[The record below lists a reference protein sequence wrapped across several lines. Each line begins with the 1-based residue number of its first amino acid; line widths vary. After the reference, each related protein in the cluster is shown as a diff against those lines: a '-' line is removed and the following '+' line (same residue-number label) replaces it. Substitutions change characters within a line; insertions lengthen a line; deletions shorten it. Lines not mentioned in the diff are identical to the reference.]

1 MRVPRLAQRS
11 AVGIN
16 MTPLIDI
23 VFQLLIFFL
32 VSSRLSQQ
40 ESQMALP
47 LPVAESGGDSDPSS
61 ERPRVTLNILVDG
74 ELVLVGRRIAAAE
87 LVERLRQVV
96 TNYGADVELR
106 VRADREVPYRHV
118 EPMLVACSQA
128 GLTNVT
134 FAVYAD
140 EGGGRK

>member
-47 LPVAESGGDSDPSS
+47 LPVKP
-61 ERPRVTLNILVDG
+61 VW
-74 ELVLVGRRIAAAE
+74 
-87 LVERLRQVV
+87 
-96 TNYGADVELR
+96 
-106 VRADREVPYRHV
+106 
-118 EPMLVACSQA
+118 CSA
-128 GLTNVT
+128 SRTS
-134 FAVYAD
+134 
-140 EGGGRK
+140 